1 MCDIPS
7 RESAAFVCKME
18 RVLGLYEEDHDQKR
32 PVVCFDERHP

>member
-1 MCDIPS
+1 
-7 RESAAFVCKME
+7 ME